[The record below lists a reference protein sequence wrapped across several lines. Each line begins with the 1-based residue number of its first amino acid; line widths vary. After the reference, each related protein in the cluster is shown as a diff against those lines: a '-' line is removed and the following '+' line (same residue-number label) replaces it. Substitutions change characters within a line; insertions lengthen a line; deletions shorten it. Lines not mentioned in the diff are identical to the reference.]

1 MINAGPPVQN
11 SPTETPTR
19 TTQGAE
25 AGASGQRASKWS
37 KGWVISLA
45 LLACAAVFLAYRLL
59 SVANRLPEL
68 RVVAATRENIT
79 RVLAVTGSLEAARSV
94 VVSPRLPGRISAII
108 RREGER
114 VRDGDTLAVL
124 ADDTATALTQQQQ
137 ASLHAKEA
145 ELSQADRELSRTQNL
160 AAAVAVSHADL
171 ERARLAVTSGAE
183 EVLRLRSVL
192 RDGRS
197 QQKLVAPFDGTIV
210 RRNGEVG
217 QVVGPETAVFEIA
230 SVDDTRVSAEIDE
243 RYVRVLRPGMRSE
256 VLPVGSLE
264 GKVGAS
270 IAYVAQAV
278 NPQTGAATVRF
289 AFDSAVAAP
298 LVGMSMDVNVHVEVV
313 PDALTV
319 PREAVGG
326 TGSDAFVLLVDEGS
340 VVHRSVVVDDWP
352 AADAI
357 VHRGLASGDL
367 IALDPKAA
375 VAGAKV
381 RTLLVKALDH
391 AL

>member
-1 MINAGPPVQN
+1 
-11 SPTETPTR
+11 
-19 TTQGAE
+19 
-25 AGASGQRASKWS
+25 
-37 KGWVISLA
+37 
-45 LLACAAVFLAYRLL
+45 
-59 SVANRLPEL
+59 
-68 RVVAATRENIT
+68 
-79 RVLAVTGSLEAARSV
+79 
-94 VVSPRLPGRISAII
+94 
-108 RREGER
+108 
-114 VRDGDTLAVL
+114 
-124 ADDTATALTQQQQ
+124 
-137 ASLHAKEA
+137 
-145 ELSQADRELSRTQNL
+145 
-160 AAAVAVSHADL
+160 
-171 ERARLAVTSGAE
+171 
-183 EVLRLRSVL
+183 
-192 RDGRS
+192 
-197 QQKLVAPFDGTIV
+197 
-210 RRNGEVG
+210 VG